1 MSNGRDDDVYRVMQT
16 KLRQTELLIDSAH
29 YFASSLEFSEVMT
42 RVLERVLHVIEAA
55 NAGVLF
61 IYEASTEVLNPV
73 ACSGFDWEQI
83 QHVRLVSGESM
94 TGLTFQ
100 LREPHIFRDPNEV
113 VAASMSAPNRAFYE
127 QSLAPLMRS
136 AGQQFAVQSV
146 MCAQL
151 VIKDRCIG
159 VMTLDNFSEDQFTE
173 DDLSLLLS
181 LSNQAVVALENA
193 RLYEEEMSRRDKLE
207 QLNAVIQ
214 LQNQQLHKINQ
225 AHQRLM
231 RLLLG
236 GGTVVDMA
244 GAVYD
249 ILEKPITVYDDSF
262 RIIGQQGF
270 SQADSGLDSR
280 SNSALDS
287 VTVMGLNRVLKDGK
301 HHWLETKGKNSGDR
315 PATVLFPI
323 LTSNKVVGILAVQ
336 EDQNRLT
343 EQEIVLVEQ
352 CTLVLA
358 LELMKLE
365 QVYEIEQRFKGEFLD
380 ELLSDQNVGLLKE
393 RAKALGLSPDHSF
406 TFLVTA
412 FDQSGVKEA
421 SARRMW
427 SLERKLEQEVLVRN
441 PQSLV
446 ITKFNSLVAILSW
459 PKKMTTDKV
468 LERSRKLAEVILDA
482 AHSADAELN
491 LTIGIGRVCKSFR
504 EFVDSYEDAKQC
516 IAFAK
521 TRNLKNTVKD
531 YIELGAVR
539 FLLDQPK
546 DKLIQYVNDLLKPIF
561 DSPAEKSTN
570 LLRALDAFIVT
581 GKRLKEAAGMLDIHP
596 NTLAY
601 RLKVL
606 ETTLGYRIDDYPA
619 FFNLQFAWSVV
630 ETYDLKDKLLQSG
643 EPIRSH

>member
-1 MSNGRDDDVYRVMQT
+1 MSAGRDDDVYRVMQT

-55 NAGVLF
+55 DAGVLF
-61 IYEASTEVLNPV
+61 IYEASTQVLKPV
-73 ACSGFDWEQI
+73 ACSGFDWEEI

-100 LREPHIFRDPNEV
+100 MRVPHIFRDPNEV
-113 VAASMSAPNRAFYE
+113 VAASMSSLNRSFYE
-127 QSLAPLMRS
+127 QSLVPLRQTS
-136 AGQQFAVQSV
+136 GQHFAVQSV
-146 MCAQL
+146 MCAPL
-151 VIKDRCIG
+151 VIKDQCIG
-159 VMTLDNFSEDQFTE
+159 VMTLDNFSQDQFTE
-173 DDLSLLLS
+173 DDLSLLVS

-193 RLYEEEMSRRDKLE
+193 RLYEEEMSRRGKLE
-207 QLNAVIQ
+207 QLNTVIQ
-214 LQNQQLHKINQ
+214 SQNQQLHQINQ

-244 GAVYD
+244 AAVFD

-262 RIIGQQGF
+262 HVLGRQGGTP
-270 SQADSGLDSR
+270 SDLGPDST
-280 SNSALDS
+280 
-287 VTVMGLNRVLKDGK
+287 TVMGLNRVLKDGK
-301 HHWLETKGKNSGDR
+301 HHWIEAERKKGGDR
-315 PATVLFPI
+315 QATVLFPI

-336 EDQNRLT
+336 EDQDSLT
-343 EQEIVLVEQ
+343 QQDIVLVEQ
-352 CTLVLA
+352 CALVLA

-406 TFLVTA
+406 TFVVTS
-412 FDQSGVKEA
+412 FDQSIVSEA
-421 SARRMW
+421 SVRRMW
-427 SLERKLEQEVLVRN
+427 SLERRLEQEVLQRN

-459 PKKMTTDKV
+459 PKKMTAEKV
-468 LERSRKLAEVILDA
+468 LERSRKLAEVILD
-482 AHSADAELN
+482 SARSVDSELT
-491 LTIGIGRVCKSFR
+491 LTIGIGRICKSFR
-504 EFVDSYEDAKQC
+504 DFVDSYEDAKQC
-516 IAFAK
+516 ITFAK

-531 YIELGAVR
+531 YVELGAVR

-546 DKLIQYVNDLLKPIF
+546 DKLIQYVNDLLKPVF
-561 DSPAEKSTN
+561 DSPAEKSKN
-570 LLRALDAFIVT
+570 LFRALDAFIVT

-606 ETTLGYRIDDYPA
+606 ETILGYRIDDYPA

-643 EPIRSH
+643 KPIRSH